1 MGNDVAGMKLL
12 NAHFAVVPAAKD
24 ELVQKMSWY
33 PGLMRPE
40 LAPRIGI
47 GIHIL
52 EQPLNFKGDPM
63 PIGSKSLTTEVD
75 KMQQAEA
82 SDRSIGRTGRMS
94 KFGRGRQGPNLDYS
108 ERAKIDQTANL
119 PGELQV
125 NHYLGDFGDWFIEAI
140 KERMETGEYGPMPQ
154 ELLRQAARAPAPR
167 RDPNDPNAPPP
178 EGQPDFAGGPG
189 GGEGGGPPFPGGG
202 GGRGRGG
209 RGGPGGGFAGPGGGP
224 GGGPPR
230 GGGGLPGAGAGGGE
244 KASRW
249 AAKGENTKDAVD
261 LAAVK
266 QILPNMLWLGKVDPD
281 DREDLVKRAEAM
293 NVDILAIFSLTLK
306 QARTG
311 SLMNNKA
318 LLRLVNMRT
327 GKGVPEYSP
336 EAIVNLDVERWRQK
350 DEKGTD
356 PVEREVLKVLDA
368 VDKVLKP
375 APLPEAVTAERA
387 KKRIADLVA
396 AKPEEPLPVLVEA
409 RYYFAKGLL
418 GKDDFNEVAKSLL
431 GEDGWAKLAARA
443 KAPIDE

>member
-1 MGNDVAGMKLL
+1 M
-12 NAHFAVVPAAKD
+12 
-24 ELVQKMSWY
+24 
-33 PGLMRPE
+33 
-40 LAPRIGI
+40 
-47 GIHIL
+47 
-52 EQPLNFKGDPM
+52 
-63 PIGSKSLTTEVD
+63 
-75 KMQQAEA
+75 
-82 SDRSIGRTGRMS
+82 
-94 KFGRGRQGPNLDYS
+94 
-108 ERAKIDQTANL
+108 
-119 PGELQV
+119 
-125 NHYLGDFGDWFIEAI
+125 
-140 KERMETGEYGPMPQ
+140 
-154 ELLRQAARAPAPR
+154 
-167 RDPNDPNAPPP
+167 
-178 EGQPDFAGGPG
+178 
-189 GGEGGGPPFPGGG
+189 
-202 GGRGRGG
+202 
-209 RGGPGGGFAGPGGGP
+209 
-224 GGGPPR
+224 
-230 GGGGLPGAGAGGGE
+230 
-244 KASRW
+244 
-249 AAKGENTKDAVD
+249 
-261 LAAVK
+261 K